1 VSSAFVDGIGLIAPG
16 LPSWRDAQPVLRG
29 TTAYV
34 PAPVGAVQPDIL
46 PANERRR
53 APLGVRLALRAAQ
66 DATAEST
73 LAPATLASVF
83 ASSDADIEIIHRIC
97 CALAEPVCAVSP
109 TDFHNSVHNAAS
121 GYWSIGTAA
130 RGASSA
136 VSAYDFNLAT
146 GLRETLALLRCDD
159 TDALLVLYDVPPPP
173 PLYAKRPVAH
183 PAAMA
188 LLLTR
193 GRTSRT
199 IAHLALCDATGEDM
213 MEDEGLEELRRA
225 NPAARALPLL
235 AAIAAQRSAVIG
247 VRQYDD
253 RCIGIRVET
262 L

>member
-1 VSSAFVDGIGLIAPG
+1 MSGAFVEAIGLVAPG

-29 TTAYV
+29 ATAYV
-34 PAPVGAVQPDIL
+34 PASVGTVQSDLL

-97 CALAEPVCAVSP
+97 FALTDTARAVSP

-121 GYWSIGTAA
+121 GYWSIGTTS

-136 VSAYDFNLAT
+136 VSAYDFNLAA
-146 GLRETLALLRCDD
+146 GLRETLALVSCED

-173 PLYAKRPVAH
+173 PLYIKRPVAQ
-183 PAAMA
+183 PAAVA
-188 LLLTR
+188 LLLAR
-193 GRTSRT
+193 ARTSHT
-199 IAHLALCDATGEDM
+199 IARIALCDATDENTM
-213 MEDEGLEELRRA
+213 RDEGLEELRRA

-235 AAIAAQRSAVIG
+235 AAMAARRSGVIG

-253 RCIGIRVET
+253 RCIGIRVEAV
-262 L
+262 

>member
-1 VSSAFVDGIGLIAPG
+1 MSAAFVQGVGLIAPG
-16 LPSWRDAQPVLRG
+16 LPSWRDAQPVFRG
-29 TTAYV
+29 LSGYV
-34 PAPVGAVQPDIL
+34 PAPIGAVQSELL

-73 LAPATLASVF
+73 LLPATLASVF
-83 ASSDADIEIIHRIC
+83 ATSDADIEIIHRIC
-97 CALAEPVCAVSP
+97 LALAEPARAVSP

-121 GYWSIGTAA
+121 GYWSIGTAS

-136 VSAYDFNLAT
+136 VSAYDFNLAA
-146 GLRETLALLRCDD
+146 GLRETFALLSCDD

-173 PLYAKRPVAH
+173 PLHAKRPVAQ
-183 PAAMA
+183 PVAVA

-193 GRTSRT
+193 VRTSHT
-199 IAHLALCDATGEDM
+199 IAHLALCEAGNEDTMRDA
-213 MEDEGLEELRRA
+213 GLEELRRA

-235 AAIAAQRSAVIG
+235 QALAARRSGVIG

-253 RCIGIRVET
+253 RCIGIRVEA
-262 L
+262 